1 MMNNHRVPA
10 EGQNGRMERDQEE
23 PQETIRKLTI
33 ENTQL
38 NSRIEDIAMENV
50 HLNRRIEEL
59 VMDNAMIGTI
69 SEETKRELGETKR
82 ELREAKRELGETK
95 NELEATKGELREM
108 KVRYEE
114 QKSMNHEGIND
125 IKRSLNAIN
134 DTLVTI
140 LEVLRGRKLHCDK
153 IRKTKFDW
161 TNIKQTLLCL
171 CLYIKNTT
179 DYSGQYSIIR
189 PSQAISAFAYD
200 YPESTKPRLQLP
212 SITAITA
219 TFSPVLLLKEASMS
233 PIIQQCIPQ
242 CFHYKTIVCME
253 PQKKPWLLPSPP
265 LNATFRL
272 LHLHQTGV
280 FCQMARLS

>member
-140 LEVLRGRKLHCDK
+140 LEVLR
-153 IRKTKFDW
+153 
-161 TNIKQTLLCL
+161 
-171 CLYIKNTT
+171 
-179 DYSGQYSIIR
+179 
-189 PSQAISAFAYD
+189 
-200 YPESTKPRLQLP
+200 
-212 SITAITA
+212 
-219 TFSPVLLLKEASMS
+219 KE
-233 PIIQQCIPQ
+233 
-242 CFHYKTIVCME
+242 E
-253 PQKKPWLLPSPP
+253 KKPTKKTVANWIKMEGKVKQNLLYLILSSCYEKES
-265 LNATFRL
+265 LAVRQLLQFETQIMQKFWRQALGANQKVATTNAFCTSTGISCL
-272 LHLHQTGV
+272 VLHLLDPSNFRTMFNKQ
-280 FCQMARLS
+280 